1 MDKNKLARKLARKE
15 LASWLGV
22 SLESLTFILYRLK
35 IENAYKIF
43 EIPKKSGG
51 TRTICAPEPF
61 LKSIQRK
68 ISQKLNEVHL
78 EYLEKKRIKNKI
90 SHAFQ
95 KDRGIISNARYHR
108 NKRYVLNV
116 DIVDFFSSFHF
127 GRVQGYFNKNKEFAF
142 SKEFSILLAQLVCYK
157 GSLPQGA
164 PSSPVITNLIFNIVD
179 LHILEL
185 AKKYKLD
192 YTRYADDLSFST
204 NSKSF
209 PIEAPVFLYE
219 LSRLLEKDGFKINE
233 SKTRLLYSSSRQ
245 EVTGLTVN
253 KKLNVS
259 RKFIDETR
267 AMAHRLYTTGSFIID
282 AHLFPRYEWE
292 EDERRKTVVHRYP
305 EDLWTNPEYALDEHK
320 HGALRE
326 KLKEEI
332 ARRYTSY
339 LEEKK
344 LNG

>member
-116 DIVDFFSSFHF
+116 DIVDFFLLFIL
-127 GRVQGYFNKNKEFAF
+127 VEF
-142 SKEFSILLAQLVCYK
+142 KVILTK
-157 GSLPQGA
+157 
-164 PSSPVITNLIFNIVD
+164 I
-179 LHILEL
+179 
-185 AKKYKLD
+185 
-192 YTRYADDLSFST
+192 
-204 NSKSF
+204 KSF
-209 PIEAPVFLYE
+209 F
-219 LSRLLEKDGFKINE
+219 FKRI
-233 SKTRLLYSSSRQ
+233 
-245 EVTGLTVN
+245 
-253 KKLNVS
+253 
-259 RKFIDETR
+259 F
-267 AMAHRLYTTGSFIID
+267 
-282 AHLFPRYEWE
+282 
-292 EDERRKTVVHRYP
+292 YP
-305 EDLWTNPEYALDEHK
+305 SCSI
-320 HGALRE
+320 GV
-326 KLKEEI
+326 
-332 ARRYTSY
+332 
-339 LEEKK
+339 
-344 LNG
+344 